1 MPRVLRPSLLVAA
14 LAALLVLVLVPMQG
28 YGAAR
33 TSSATTL
40 RTWSYVGPGADLSG
54 ARVVLRDRD
63 GRVLASGRTTR
74 GTYTFTLRSRAGL
87 KFPLSVSTSGGTAA
101 GTAFSGSLSARV
113 FDIGPRYAVVQ
124 NSLISTAASRMPG
137 SHTRRGYA
145 QAVSR
150 VRRALGIQKGSLPG
164 VLRLRNSDVGYAQ
177 LMRAAARAR
186 GFDALADV
194 VAYRAVR
201 GERVRGLRPRS
212 AEASYAPA
220 RRPGLGARAAN
231 QATAPSTTQCSP
243 ATPTSGSTSSTTIA
257 DIATIGVGGLMEYAG
272 LPTTSTEGLTGMLLA
287 PIGLSGST
295 VAQADVTAVL
305 SALGCLS
312 AQVNYLSAQVAQ
324 VQLSLDI
331 ASAQSCSSAITGTN
345 GYPGYE
351 YLVQNAGQYPINSS
365 NTSLTGQYLPAWQ
378 DVVDTCG
385 AAINNMLFGT
395 AGGQRGAWQ
404 QLNANTQSGVQWYTQ
419 EQAQDLQ
426 TFLSYWGTLL
436 YQQFILSNEYQ
447 NYYGYFEAAQG
458 AAGATT
464 LSNGTTVCDSGS
476 TTTTSTYCVWQS
488 NIGAAYPGDLYS
500 DEIGILSSGL
510 GVNASP
516 GGMVAPL
523 PIAST
528 SPQYF
533 LRDTSTGANQSYSPT
548 AMNMAWWYNYYLNFT
563 GYNPSKGGSN
573 ELKFLATGGQPWCI
587 VSAVGN
593 CPPSGISL
601 ASWSQASADA
611 FNAQGVNPKGYGSA
625 VQTYWNPQA
634 VGRTPVTSSQI
645 SALKSTGPGGQSA
658 TQVLYDAINQTPSS
672 AQSPAPAPAWSSI
685 SPSQVAYWTADESSW
700 IQIWA
705 EVSFYFGIEI
715 SVSAPLGSTS
725 GAAPNNKNNENQND
739 LAQTPV
745 FAMLSGRTWWPGAAQ
760 AASYVPPAPP
770 VP

>member
-1 MPRVLRPSLLVAA
+1 MLRISRLPIIIGAIAA
-14 LAALLVLVLVPMQG
+14 LALIALMPLQAQA
-28 YGAAR
+28 AAR
-33 TSSATTL
+33 GSSGPTL

-63 GRVLASGRTTR
+63 GRLLASGRTTR

-101 GTAFSGSLSARV
+101 GTPFRGSLTARV
-113 FDIGPRYAVVQ
+113 FDVGPRYAVVQ
-124 NSLISTAASRMPG
+124 NSLISSAASRMDG
-137 SHTRRGYA
+137 SGTRHGYS
-145 QAVSR
+145 QSVSR
-150 VRRALGIQKGSLPG
+150 VRRTLGITKGSLPD
-164 VLRLRNSDVGYAQ
+164 VLRLRNSDVGYPQ
-177 LMRAAARAR
+177 LMRAAARAG
-186 GFDALADV
+186 GFDALVDL
-194 VAYRAVR
+194 VAYRAAR
-201 GERVRGLRPRS
+201 RERVRGLRPRS

-220 RRPGLGARAAN
+220 RRPARGGKAAN
-231 QATAPSTTQCSP
+231 QTAPSTTQCSP
-243 ATPTSGSTSSTTIA
+243 ATPTSGSTSSTIIA
-257 DIATIGVGGLMEYAG
+257 DMATIGVGGLMEYAG
-272 LPTTSTEGLTGMLLA
+272 VPTTATEGITGMLLA

-295 VAQADVTAVL
+295 VSQADVTAVL
-305 SALGCLS
+305 NALGCLS
-312 AQVNYLSAQVAQ
+312 AQLNYLSAQVAQ

-331 ASAQSCSSAITGTN
+331 SGATSCSNAISGTN

-351 YLVQNAGQYPINSS
+351 YLVQNAGQDPINSS
-365 NTSLTGQYLPAWQ
+365 NSSLTGQYLPAWNT
-378 DVVDTCG
+378 VATTCG

-404 QLNANTQSGVQWYTQ
+404 QLNLNTQSGVQWYTQ

-426 TFLSYWGTLL
+426 TFLAYWGTLL

-447 NYYGYFEAAQG
+447 NYYGYFEAAEG

-476 TTTTSTYCVWQS
+476 TSTTSTYCVWQN

-500 DEIGILSSGL
+500 DEIGIISSGL

-516 GGMVAPL
+516 GGMVAPP

-528 SPQYF
+528 APLYT
-533 LRDTSTGANQSYSPT
+533 LRDSSTGANLSYSPT

-573 ELKFLATGGQPWCI
+573 ELKFVATGGQPSCI
-587 VSAVGN
+587 ENAVGN
-593 CPPSGISL
+593 CPPSGVSL
-601 ASWSQASADA
+601 TNWSQASVNA
-611 FNAQGVNPKGYGSA
+611 FNAQGINPKGYGSA

-634 VGRTPVTSSQI
+634 LGRTPVTSSQV
-645 SALKSTGPGGQSA
+645 SALKSAGPGGQSA
-658 TQVLYDAINQTPSS
+658 TQVFYNAVNQTPSS
-672 AQSPAPAPAWSSI
+672 AQSPAPTPAWSSI
-685 SPSQVAYWTADESSW
+685 SSSQVAYWTADSSSW

-715 SVSAPLGSTS
+715 SVGAPLGSTS
-725 GAAPNNKNNENQND
+725 GAAPNNKNNEDQND
-739 LAQTPV
+739 LGQTPV
-745 FAMLSGRTWWPGAAQ
+745 FAMLSGRTWWPGSAQ

-770 VP
+770 TS